1 MDSTIRSKI
10 IANLLRILAGVSI
23 LITILIVISLVT
35 ESWGFFKEV
44 SLSEFLFST
53 KWNPRAEHG
62 QFGVVPLLVG
72 TFMIVVISLIIAMPL
87 GLGAAIY
94 MSEYA
99 SYKVRRVVK
108 PMLELLAG
116 IPSVVY
122 GLFALKYIT
131 PVIQSVLPQTSIF
144 NALSAS
150 IAVGIMITPTIAS
163 LSEDALNSVPL
174 AIKEAS
180 LALGATKFETVVKII
195 IPAAFS
201 GITSAF
207 ILGVSR
213 AIGETMIVAIAA
225 GASPTLNL
233 NPLESIQTMTGFI
246 VNKVQ
251 GEVVIGTIEY
261 QTIYAVA
268 LLLFVITLIFNIVAK
283 RVVKRYQ
290 VKYN

>member
-1 MDSTIRSKI
+1 MDSTITSKI
-10 IANLLRILAGVSI
+10 VAVILRLLAS
-23 LITILIVISLVT
+23 ITIMITLLIIISLVV
-35 ESWGFFKEV
+35 ESLGFFKEV
-44 SLSEFLFST
+44 SVLEFLFST
-53 KWNPRAEHG
+53 KWNPKADHG

-72 TFMIVVISLIIAMPL
+72 TFMIVVLSMIIAMPL

-99 SYKVRRVVK
+99 AHKVKRVVK
-108 PMLELLAG
+108 PLLELLAG
-116 IPSVVY
+116 IPSIVY

-131 PVIQSVLPQTSIF
+131 PVIQTVFPQTSIF
-144 NALSAS
+144 NALSAA
-150 IAVGIMITPTIAS
+150 IAVGIMVTPTIAS
-163 LSEDALNSVPL
+163 LSEDAINSVPM

-268 LLLFVITLIFNIVAK
+268 LLLFIITLIFNVIAK
-283 RVVKRYQ
+283 RIIKRYQ

>member
-1 MDSTIRSKI
+1 MDSTIKSKI
-10 IANLLRILAGVSI
+10 IAMLLRLLAGISI
-23 LITILIVISLVT
+23 LITILIAISLVT

-44 SLSEFLFST
+44 SLLEFLFST
-53 KWNPRAEHG
+53 KWNPRAEQG

-99 SYKVRRVVK
+99 SYKVRRIVK

-131 PVIQSVLPQTSIF
+131 PVIQSILPQTSIF

-174 AIKEAS
+174 SIKEAS

-195 IPAAFS
+195 MPAAFS

-225 GASPTLNL
+225 GASPTLNF

-268 LLLFVITLIFNIVAK
+268 LLLFIITLVFNIIAK